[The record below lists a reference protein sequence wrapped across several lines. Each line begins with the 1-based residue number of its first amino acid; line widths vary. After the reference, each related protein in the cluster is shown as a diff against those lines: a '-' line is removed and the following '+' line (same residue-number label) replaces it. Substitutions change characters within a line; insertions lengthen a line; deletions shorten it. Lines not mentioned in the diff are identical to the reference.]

1 MNKLEKQDLL
11 RNIKKLLVVSRQD
24 VYRYVNTRMVYVYF
38 EIGRQ
43 IVEYEQRGKHTAEYG
58 KKTLEYLSDRLILE
72 FGRGFS
78 VQNLE
83 RM

>member
-11 RNIKKLLVVSRQD
+11 QSIKELLVVSKQD

-43 IVEYEQRGKHTAEYG
+43 IE
-58 KKTLEYLSDRLILE
+58 I
-72 FGRGFS
+72 GRAS
-78 VQNLE
+78 CRE
-83 RM
+83 RV